1 MQPTDVRSIV
11 QAYQEALEARDVD
24 HCVSFYTEDAIIH
37 FGPGVYRGK
46 EAIESWHRDRFA
58 ANLRILRLQEVQ
70 VDSNR
75 AVYNVEVESDKLRAW
90 RINTLQARAI
100 VTLQDG
106 RIKELKF
113 SVRLNGIFEGW

>member
-11 QAYQEALEARDVD
+11 QAYREALEARDVD
-24 HCVSFYTEDAIIH
+24 RCVSFYAEDAIIH
-37 FGPGVYRGK
+37 FGPGVYWGK

-58 ANLRILRLQEVQ
+58 ANLRILRLEELQ

-75 AVYNVEVESDKLRAW
+75 AVYDVEVESDKLKTW
-90 RINTLQARAI
+90 RINTLQAKAI

-106 RIKELKF
+106 RIRELKF